1 MKRSRAEKGKRVL
14 KGFARRL
21 RALRTQRQ
29 LTQRELAQRIGVHF
43 LQVSRYERG
52 TTLPA
57 LETIVEMTRVLRVPA
72 DTLLFGETG
81 DRSHEELPIR
91 NVTLLERFQDL
102 ESLPFEDQK
111 TAIKLIDALI
121 ASRRVE
127 ALVESSRRS
136 A

>member
-1 MKRSRAEKGKRVL
+1 MKRTRAEKGKFVL
-14 KGFARRL
+14 KGFGRRL
-21 RALRTQRQ
+21 RTLRIQRK
-29 LTQRELAQRIGVHF
+29 LTQKELAERVGVHF

-72 DTLLFGETG
+72 DTLLFGDAG
-81 DRSHEELPIR
+81 DKSREELPIR

-102 ESLPFEDQK
+102 ESLPFDDQK

-121 ASRRVE
+121 ASRRVQ
-127 ALVESSRRS
+127 AIVESRRS